1 MPNHITNI
9 LTIYGTDEQVD
20 KVLEFIK
27 NDELGVGT
35 IDFNKITPCLLGF
48 SGNLG
53 MEEEKVR

>member
-9 LTIYGTDEQVD
+9 LTIHGTDEQVD

-35 IDFNKITPCLLGF
+35 IDFNKIIPCLLGF
-48 SGNLG
+48 FK
-53 MEEEKVR
+53 ET